1 MLSSIRS
8 HMPDRAF
15 FGKLFT
21 LASGTL
27 VGQLLVVASAPLLT
41 RLFTPAEFG
50 LFAVFAAVTAII
62 AIAACLRLEF
72 GVPVLGDAVDAAA
85 LIVGAGVVATL
96 GALLTVLLV
105 LLLGPW
111 LAALVDAEAIGGWLW
126 LVPLAIWIWGLGSLL
141 SYWSLRRGRYR
152 VNGINRMLTLGS
164 QAGAQVGFGFAGIG
178 APGLML
184 GYVFGY
190 FVRLGH
196 HVSRLTVEDRR
207 LFAEACTVSRVWRI
221 VRANWRYP
229 AFAAPSAF
237 LHNACEMLP
246 AVAIAGLY
254 GPAAAGWYALGQRI
268 MSIPVKLL
276 GEAASEVF
284 LGEGRG
290 LRGAALH
297 RFFLR
302 TTVLF
307 VALGVVGVV
316 PVLLF
321 APSVFALMF
330 GPDWFAS
337 GVFVQL
343 LAPLY
348 VTRFISHPISQL
360 LNILHRQDLQFIAA
374 LINFAAIVLSFGLG
388 YWMAL
393 AVEATIFIFSI
404 TAAGSF
410 VFTVIVSWRLARHA
424 GELVEPSGSG

>member
-1 MLSSIRS
+1 
-8 HMPDRAF
+8 MPDKAF

-41 RLFTPAEFG
+41 RLFTPSEFG

-72 GVPVLGDAVDAAA
+72 AIPVVDDDVDAAA
-85 LIVGAGVVATL
+85 LVFGAGVVATL
-96 GALLTVLLV
+96 NALLTVLLV
-105 LLLGPW
+105 LLFGPW
-111 LAALVDAEAIGGWLW
+111 LVALIDAEPIVGWLW

-152 VNGINRMLTLGS
+152 INGINRMLTLGT
-164 QAGAQVGFGFAGIG
+164 QAGAQIGLGFTGIG
-178 APGLML
+178 APGLIL
-184 GYVFGY
+184 GYVLGY
-190 FVRLGH
+190 VVRLGH
-196 HVSRLTVEDRR
+196 HIALLAIEDRR
-207 LFAEACTVSRVWRI
+207 LFARVRSVFRVWRV

-229 AFAAPSAF
+229 AFIAPSAF
-237 LHNACEMLP
+237 LHNMCEMLP

-290 LRGAALH
+290 LQGAALY

-302 TTVLF
+302 TTALF
-307 VALGVVGVV
+307 VTLGVAGVV

-321 APSVFALMF
+321 APSVFALVF
-330 GPDWFAS
+330 GADWLAS
-337 GVFVQL
+337 GIFVQL
-343 LAPLY
+343 LVPLY
-348 VTRFISHPISQL
+348 LARFISHPVSQL
-360 LNILHRQDLQFIAA
+360 LNILHRQDLQFVASWINLIA
-374 LINFAAIVLSFGLG
+374 LVVSFGVG
-388 YWMAL
+388 YWLDLTA
-393 AVEATIFIFSI
+393 ETTILIFS
-404 TAAGSF
+404 TAAAGSF
-410 VFTVIVSWRLARHA
+410 LFTVIVSWRLARHA
-424 GELVEPSGSG
+424 GDVVEPSGAT